1 MIRNIKNG
9 LFLFFCFIPM
19 MATAQNADEILSQA
33 ASVYRNSNGIAASF
47 ALNIRMEGQGEES
60 YEATIQM
67 RDNKFRLQTPDMQIW
82 YDGKTQWVYVE
93 RNEEVNITN
102 PSGDELQYTNPMIL
116 LDSYQKGFNA
126 GLKGESTTS
135 GGKMAY
141 DIELTPKRKSD
152 MEKIEIQLEKRSFM
166 LSRISIHSK
175 NKMYT
180 SIRIYELK
188 TEQNQHDG
196 FFVFDEKKFPDA
208 EVIDLR

>member
-1 MIRNIKNG
+1 MIRNIRNG
-9 LFLFFCFIPM
+9 LFLFFCFIPV

-33 ASVYRNSNGIAASF
+33 VSVYRNSNGIAASF
-47 ALNIRMEGQGEES
+47 ALNIRMEGQEES
-60 YEATIQM
+60 YEAIIQM
-67 RDNKFRLQTPDMQIW
+67 RDNKFRLRTPDMQIW

-116 LDSYQKGFNA
+116 LNSYQKGFNA

-135 GGKMAY
+135 GGKPAY
-141 DIELTPKRKSD
+141 DIELTPKKKSD
-152 MEKIEIQLEKRSFM
+152 VEKVEIQLEKRSFM
-166 LSRISIHSK
+166 FSRITIHSK

-188 TEQNQHDG
+188 TGQNQHDG
-196 FFVFDEKKFPDA
+196 FFVFDEKEFPDA
-208 EVIDLR
+208 EVIDLI